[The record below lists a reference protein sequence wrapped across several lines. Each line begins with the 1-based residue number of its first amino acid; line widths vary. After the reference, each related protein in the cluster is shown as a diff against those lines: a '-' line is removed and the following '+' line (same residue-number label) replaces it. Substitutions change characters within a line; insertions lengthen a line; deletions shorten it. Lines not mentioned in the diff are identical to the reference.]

1 MNNKIHDEYATKPRT
16 IKPIFTRAIEYLGQL
31 QIEVRKIET
40 KPYYLRPPWR
50 KNRYEQIDQ
59 FIRAMPKGSSSTRF
73 RAKTAK
79 ILEKKIQRTYKN
91 LHGRVQKIRKSWV
104 RGTKSLKK
112 D

>member
-16 IKPIFTRAIEYLGQL
+16 IKPIFTRANEYFGQL

-40 KPYYLRPPWR
+40 TPYYLRPPWR

-59 FIRAMPKGSSSTRF
+59 SIRQRDHVAPKCQRDHV
-73 RAKTAK
+73 APEKYKTC
-79 ILEKKIQRTYKN
+79 KN